1 MSDQM
6 DLTTVVFAL
15 VAMFVVWKMRT
26 ILGTRNPE
34 SEEGRHRPKPDGKIG
49 ADAAGSSGSK
59 SDAQVGSARWTP
71 FASFG
76 TDTWQRLEEISKID
90 PAFDPRDFVEGAKMA
105 YDVILKSFSAGDLQT
120 LQPLLAED
128 VYESFSS
135 AIRRRN
141 EAGQSLETTL
151 VSIDKAEIKD
161 IQLDGRVAQ
170 IMIRFAS
177 KLISVTRDKQTQEVT
192 EGAPD
197 RVTDVIDIWT
207 FKRDLSSSDPN
218 WRLISTEDA
227 H

>member
-34 SEEGRHRPKPDGKIG
+34 SEEGRDRPKPDGKTG
-49 ADAAGSSGSK
+49 SAAPGSSGSK
-59 SDAQVGSARWTP
+59 SEAQAGSARWTP

-76 TDTWQRLEEISKID
+76 TETWQRLEEISKID

-105 YDVILKSFSAGDLQT
+105 YDVILKSFSVGDLQA
-120 LQPLLAED
+120 LQPLLADD

-207 FKRDLSSSDPN
+207 FKRDLSSNDPN

>member
-1 MSDQM
+1 MMSDQI

-15 VAMFVVWKMRT
+15 VAIFVFWKMRS
-26 ILGTRNPE
+26 ILGTRDPE
-34 SEEGRHRPKPDGKIG
+34 NEERRPRSKTEGK
-49 ADAAGSSGSK
+49 ASSVEASNGGK
-59 SDAQVGSARWTP
+59 SDATIESGRWTP
-71 FASFG
+71 FASIG
-76 TDTWQRLEEISKID
+76 TETWRRLDEISKID
-90 PAFDPRDFVEGAKMA
+90 PSFDPRDFLEGAKMA
-105 YDVILKSFSAGDLQT
+105 YDLILKSFSAGDLPI
-120 LQPLLAED
+120 LQPLLADD
-128 VYESFSS
+128 VYESFAS
-135 AIRRRN
+135 AIRQRN

-161 IQLDGRVAQ
+161 ILLDGSNAQ

-177 KLISVTRDKQTQEVT
+177 KLISVTRDKRTQEVL
-192 EGAPD
+192 EGASD